1 MTNKTLSRFVTFA
14 QSSYNSCAGEL
25 IIPRMTEQELISIRV
40 VFFAKARELAAVSSI
55 TLPIPSCTTPHAALN
70 NSVLPRFPALKPLI
84 DHIILAVNQSYVSE
98 PTRYLQEGDE
108 LALIPPISG
117 G

>member
-1 MTNKTLSRFVTFA
+1 M
-14 QSSYNSCAGEL
+14 
-25 IIPRMTEQELISIRV
+25 SITV

-55 TLPIPSCTTPHAALN
+55 TLSIPSSTTPHNALH
-70 NSVLPRFPALKPLI
+70 NSILPRFPALRPLI

-98 PTRYLQEGDE
+98 STAYLKDGDE